1 MIRQESK
8 RAPVAGPTAIRRC
21 GIALGSNLGDR
32 LANLQLAAK
41 AVKMLADFS
50 QPVFQAPV
58 FETDPVGCAP
68 GTPAFLNS
76 VMEIGFFGEPEELL
90 ARLRAVESAMGR
102 PSTREKNEPRPIDL
116 DILYADGLVRT
127 DPALELPHPRL
138 PQRRFV
144 LEPLSAIRPGLVL
157 PGQDVNI
164 AALLAALPEGD
175 APLRKFADTW

>member
-102 PSTREKNEPRPIDL
+102 PSTREKASRGPSISTSSTPTAWCGPI
-116 DILYADGLVRT
+116 
-127 DPALELPHPRL
+127 PRL
-138 PQRRFV
+138 NCRIPGSRSGV
-144 LEPLSAIRPGLVL
+144 LSSNRSRPSV
-157 PGQDVNI
+157 PGSFCPV
-164 AALLAALPEGD
+164 
-175 APLRKFADTW
+175 RM